1 VYTILI
7 GVKTD
12 DVAEEP
18 QTPEHDRL
26 CDRRLS
32 TSQADLP
39 VGYMSSERTLR
50 IIMTGVLDSSKNRL
64 TWRILCVRV
73 CSINKFLFTSG
84 NYYRRHC

>member
-1 VYTILI
+1 MILI
-7 GVKTD
+7 GVRTD

-32 TSQADLP
+32 RSQADFL

-64 TWRILCVRV
+64 TRHILCVRV
-73 CSINKFLFTSG
+73 
-84 NYYRRHC
+84 